1 MKINFHYAASAMI
14 TLFAAAVISSCG
26 TTGKTA
32 TSGNIGST
40 TTHNSATTGHNQTGK
55 PVQNKPAKGTASPST
70 DATLEKISGEWQIV
84 KVGKKDIPV
93 IDEMP
98 YVNFEIPS
106 GRFYGSNGCNILNGS
121 FNVDNTT
128 ISFNG
133 VISTLKMCQDVE
145 YQYDINAV
153 IGDGKSYQVEATVE
167 GGVNYI
173 YLNDARGHHAIT
185 LRRSDMS
192 FLNGQW
198 KITRLGDK
206 DIDNEEMNIFI
217 DMPEHK
223 VHGNTGC
230 NYFNG
235 KLYISPD
242 RSNALELSNM
252 GVTRMACPKTA
263 QETSMLVAL
272 EETASAIRGNG
283 NQVILLDKNGKQ
295 VMTLLRSENQNI
307 DNE

>member
-1 MKINFHYAASAMI
+1 M
-14 TLFAAAVISSCG
+14 
-26 TTGKTA
+26 
-32 TSGNIGST
+32 
-40 TTHNSATTGHNQTGK
+40 
-55 PVQNKPAKGTASPST
+55 
-70 DATLEKISGEWQIV
+70 
-84 KVGKKDIPV
+84 GKKDIPV

-235 KLYISPD
+235 DLYTSPNEAF
-242 RSNALELSNM
+242 SLSFGQM
-252 GVTRMACPKTA
+252 GVTRMACPDNNMETA
-263 QETSMLVAL
+263 MLLAL
-272 EETASAIRGNG
+272 EQTTNARPGRNGSAVLYDRNG
-283 NQVILLDKNGKQ
+283 N
-295 VMTLLRSENQNI
+295 TLIVLERM
-307 DNE
+307 

>member
-1 MKINFHYAASAMI
+1 MKINFHYAASALI
-14 TLFAAAVISSCG
+14 TLFAEAVISSCG
-26 TTGKTA
+26 TTVKTA

-70 DATLEKISGEWQIV
+70 DVTLEKISGEWQIV

-235 KLYISPD
+235 DLYTSPNEAF
-242 RSNALELSNM
+242 SLSFGQM
-252 GVTRMACPKTA
+252 GVTRMACPDNNMETA
-263 QETSMLVAL
+263 MLLAL
-272 EETASAIRGNG
+272 EQTTNARPGRNGSAVLYDRNG
-283 NQVILLDKNGKQ
+283 N
-295 VMTLLRSENQNI
+295 TLIVLERM
-307 DNE
+307 

>member
-70 DATLEKISGEWQIV
+70 DATFEKISGEWQIV

-235 KLYISPD
+235 DLYTSPNEAF
-242 RSNALELSNM
+242 SLSFGQM
-252 GVTRMACPKTA
+252 GVTRMACPDNNMETA
-263 QETSMLVAL
+263 MLLAL
-272 EETASAIRGNG
+272 EQTTNARPGRNGSAVLYDRNG
-283 NQVILLDKNGKQ
+283 N
-295 VMTLLRSENQNI
+295 TLIVLERM
-307 DNE
+307 

>member
-70 DATLEKISGEWQIV
+70 DVTLEKISGEWQIV

-235 KLYISPD
+235 KLYTSPNEAF
-242 RSNALELSNM
+242 SLSFGQM
-252 GVTRMACPKTA
+252 GVTRMACPDNNMETA
-263 QETSMLVAL
+263 MLLAL
-272 EETASAIRGNG
+272 EQTTNARPGRNGSAVLYDRNG
-283 NQVILLDKNGKQ
+283 N
-295 VMTLLRSENQNI
+295 TLIVLERM
-307 DNE
+307 

>member
-1 MKINFHYAASAMI
+1 MI

-32 TSGNIGST
+32 TNGNIGST

-70 DATLEKISGEWQIV
+70 DVTLEKISGEWQIV

-235 KLYISPD
+235 DLYTSPNEAF
-242 RSNALELSNM
+242 SLSFGQM
-252 GVTRMACPKTA
+252 GVTRMAL
-263 QETSMLVAL
+263 SL
-272 EETASAIRGNG
+272 IH
-283 NQVILLDKNGKQ
+283 I
-295 VMTLLRSENQNI
+295 SEPTRP
-307 DNE
+307 

>member
-185 LRRSDMS
+185 LSRSDMS

-235 KLYISPD
+235 DLYTSPNEAF
-242 RSNALELSNM
+242 SLSFGQM
-252 GVTRMACPKTA
+252 GVTRMACPDNNMETA
-263 QETSMLVAL
+263 MLLAL
-272 EETASAIRGNG
+272 EQTTNARPGRNGSAVLYDRNG
-283 NQVILLDKNGKQ
+283 N
-295 VMTLLRSENQNI
+295 TLIVLERM
-307 DNE
+307 

>member
-98 YVNFEIPS
+98 YVNFEISS

-235 KLYISPD
+235 DLYTSPNEAF
-242 RSNALELSNM
+242 SLSFGQM
-252 GVTRMACPKTA
+252 GVTRMACPDNNMETA
-263 QETSMLVAL
+263 MLLAL
-272 EETASAIRGNG
+272 EQTTNARPGRNGSAVLYDRNG
-283 NQVILLDKNGKQ
+283 N
-295 VMTLLRSENQNI
+295 TLIVLERM
-307 DNE
+307 

>member
-1 MKINFHYAASAMI
+1 MSPLKKSAGM
-14 TLFAAAVISSCG
+14 ADS
-26 TTGKTA
+26 
-32 TSGNIGST
+32 
-40 TTHNSATTGHNQTGK
+40 
-55 PVQNKPAKGTASPST
+55 KG
-70 DATLEKISGEWQIV
+70 GQ
-84 KVGKKDIPV
+84 KDIPV

-217 DMPEHK
+217 DMPEATRRTEIPDATTLTATCTHRPTK
-223 VHGNTGC
+223 RSHSASARWVSPAWLALTTIWRLLCSLPLSRQQMHVPDATVQPYSTTATGIRSSCWNACNLLPKPITGLYPSRRNTGLT
-230 NYFNG
+230 FN
-235 KLYISPD
+235 
-242 RSNALELSNM
+242 A
-252 GVTRMACPKTA
+252 
-263 QETSMLVAL
+263 
-272 EETASAIRGNG
+272 
-283 NQVILLDKNGKQ
+283 
-295 VMTLLRSENQNI
+295 
-307 DNE
+307 

>member
-84 KVGKKDIPV
+84 KAGKKDIPV

-235 KLYISPD
+235 DLYTSPNEAF
-242 RSNALELSNM
+242 SLSFGQM
-252 GVTRMACPKTA
+252 GVTRMACPDNNMETA
-263 QETSMLVAL
+263 MLLAL
-272 EETASAIRGNG
+272 EQTTNARPGRNGSAVLYDRNG
-283 NQVILLDKNGKQ
+283 N
-295 VMTLLRSENQNI
+295 TLIVLERM
-307 DNE
+307 